1 MIDNTEA
8 AEAAHNAL
16 SETDQE
22 YGRLQ
27 GYVAM
32 APHYAK
38 IIKAKHL
45 LKAQGTVAEKESVA
59 YSSVEYI
66 EYMDKLNEA
75 VVEFNVLDD
84 KRASWNREV
93 DIWRTLSANQ
103 RR

>member
-1 MIDNTEA
+1 MIDNSEA
-8 AEAAHNAL
+8 SEAAHNAL
-16 SETDQE
+16 SETDQQ

-32 APHYAK
+32 GPHYAK

-45 LKAQGTVAEKESVA
+45 LKAVGTVAEKESVA
-59 YSSVEYI
+59 YSSKEYV
-66 EYMDKLNEA
+66 EYMDKLNDA
-75 VVEFNVLDD
+75 VVEFNILDAQ
-84 KRASWNREV
+84 RASWNREV